1 MPRLVPT
8 LYALLLLSACG
19 GAEPAAEPAP
29 APVVRLAPVPGRPAA
44 GYFQL
49 AIEGDRG
56 ALVAV
61 SSPQAGRVEMHET
74 MTSGNMSSMRPIARI
89 PVSDGEVLTFA
100 PGGRHLMIFDLDRT
114 IAAGGRV
121 DLVLTFERGAP
132 VTLSAEVVP
141 MGGDVG
147 R

>member
-1 MPRLVPT
+1 MRRLVPT
-8 LYALLLLSACG
+8 LYAVLLLSACG
-19 GAEPAAEPAP
+19 GAEPPAEPAASP
-29 APVVRLAPVPGRPAA
+29 IVRLAPVPGRPAS
-44 GYFQL
+44 GYFTL
-49 AIEGDRG
+49 PVHGDRV

-61 SSPQAGRVEMHET
+61 SSPQAGRIEMHET
-74 MTSGNMSSMRPIARI
+74 MTSGSMSSMRPIARI
-89 PVSDGEVLTFA
+89 AVRDGEVLTFA

-132 VTLSAEVVP
+132 VTLSAEAAP

-147 R
+147 H